1 MEAITGSMTGA
12 MRFVDSDHSRLMS
25 RAMDTY
31 TLRQRITAS
40 NIANADTPGY
50 NRNEVRFEDELQQ
63 VRIRDSGR
71 ALHEVT
77 PSIELTDQ
85 PVVLEDELLEMSDT
99 QIRVNLV
106 TRSLRHHFDMLRTG
120 ITGVNR

>member
-1 MEAITGSMTGA
+1 MEAMTGT

-31 TLRQRITAS
+31 TLRQRITAA
-40 NIANADTPGY
+40 NIANVDTPGY
-50 NRNEVRFEDELQQ
+50 NRNEVRFEDELRQ
-63 VRIRDSGR
+63 VRSRDGVR
-71 ALHEVT
+71 GMQEVT
-77 PSIELTDQ
+77 PSIVLTDQ
-85 PVVLEDELLEMSDT
+85 PVTLEDELLEMSDT

-120 ITGVNR
+120 VTGINR